1 MNLYFSQIA
10 KTLGAVDPSPIN
22 QLYDLLS
29 INYETNDPR
38 GDVFVFG
45 NGGSAAVA
53 SHFCTDYSKGV
64 TEDSGGGAV
73 GVCYNLASNVPL
85 ITAIA
90 NDLGYDN
97 VFAKQLEYL
106 NAQGI
111 VIAISSS
118 GNSPNIIEGL
128 AYANEQGCH
137 TVAIVGFDGGIVNR
151 ESLADIIIHIPADNY
166 GVVEDVSQIII
177 HDITQ
182 RLRLLYAADKERIR
196 L

>member
-1 MNLYFSQIA
+1 MNLYFTRIA
-10 KTLGAVDPSPIN
+10 LALSAVDPRPIN
-22 QLYDLLS
+22 QLYKLLS
-29 INYETNDPR
+29 VDYEPNDPL

-53 SHFCTDYSKGV
+53 GHFCTDYSKGV
-64 TEDSGGGAV
+64 TEDSRGEAV
-73 GVCYNLASNVPL
+73 GVCHNLASNVAL

-90 NDLGYDN
+90 NDLGYEN

-128 AYANEQGCH
+128 AYANERGCY

-166 GVVEDVSQIII
+166 GVIEDVSQIIL

-182 RLRLLYAADKERIR
+182 RLRLLNAVDPERIR